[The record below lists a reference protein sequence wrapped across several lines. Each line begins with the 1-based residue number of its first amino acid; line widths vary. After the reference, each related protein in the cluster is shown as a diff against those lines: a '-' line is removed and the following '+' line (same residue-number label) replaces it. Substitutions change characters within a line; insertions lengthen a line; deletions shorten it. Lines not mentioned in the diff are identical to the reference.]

1 MAHGTPTAKESN
13 GTTQSAGIGTR
24 KRGRKKRKTT
34 NEITPD
40 ILQKRVTVRPR
51 EYAAL
56 TGTPLPTVYKYI
68 ASGFLSASR
77 MGNTIR
83 IPVSEVR

>member
-1 MAHGTPTAKESN
+1 MASRTPPVTKSN
-13 GTTQSAGIGTR
+13 GTNQSADGNVKKRER
-24 KRGRKKRKTT
+24 KRGKTT
-34 NEITPD
+34 EITPD
-40 ILQKRVTVRPR
+40 MLQKRVTVRPR
-51 EYAAL
+51 EYASL

-68 ASGFLSASR
+68 ASGLLRASR